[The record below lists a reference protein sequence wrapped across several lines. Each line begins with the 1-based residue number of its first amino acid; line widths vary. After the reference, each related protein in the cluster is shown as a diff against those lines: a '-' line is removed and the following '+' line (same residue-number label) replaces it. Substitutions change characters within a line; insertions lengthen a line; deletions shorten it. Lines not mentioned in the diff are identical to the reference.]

1 MKIALFLDNIYV
13 YYRKIEGLKDKIN
26 KGAYPESP
34 IARRPSNVSYRW
46 RFPPEPL

>member
-26 KGAYPESP
+26 KGACPESP
-34 IARRPSNVSYRW
+34 SYHKN
-46 RFPPEPL
+46 PLWERLPAAK